1 MELLSNLVWA
11 AVILALCGV
20 WLADWRCRRGA
31 SLLPRAGVQLLALAM
46 LSAVL
51 LPAISISDDLQA
63 YHNPAEVQR
72 TSDRNDRHAV
82 LAKSPHS
89 SPVALAL
96 LAFYLRPS
104 RLHTIAFLTANDPMP
119 RRQIAYSHLLWSRPP
134 PSA

>member
-11 AVILALCGV
+11 AVILALWGV
-20 WLADWRCRRGA
+20 WLADWRCRHGT
-31 SLLPRAGVQLLALAM
+31 SFLPRVGVQLLALVM

-82 LAKSPHS
+82 FAKSPQS
-89 SPVALAL
+89 LPVALAI
-96 LAFYLRPS
+96 LAFCLRPS
-104 RLHTIAFLTANDPMP
+104 RLRTIAFLTANDPKP
-119 RRQIAYSHLLWSRPP
+119 RRQIAYSHTLWSRPP

>member
-11 AVILALCGV
+11 TVILALWGV
-20 WLADWRCRRGA
+20 WLADWRCRHGR

-46 LSAVL
+46 LSAIL
-51 LPAISISDDLQA
+51 LPAISITDDLQA

-72 TSDRNDRHAV
+72 TSDRNDRHAI

-89 SPVALAL
+89 PPPALAL
-96 LAFYLRPS
+96 LAFCMRPS
-104 RLHTIAFLTANDPMP
+104 RLYTIAFLTAGEATP
-119 RRQIAYSHLLWSRPP
+119 RQQVAYSHTLWSRPP

>member
-1 MELLSNLVWA
+1 
-11 AVILALCGV
+11 
-20 WLADWRCRRGA
+20 
-31 SLLPRAGVQLLALAM
+31 VQLLALAM

-82 LAKSPHS
+82 FAKSPHS
-89 SPVALAL
+89 LPVALAL
-96 LAFYLRPS
+96 AAFCLRPQ

-119 RRQIAYSHLLWSRPP
+119 CRHIAYSHLLWSRPP